1 MANTLYK
8 PLIYEISPGDSGV
21 TSIGDNNGVPYSP
34 PTDAADVV
42 IYPPVSDVGDFSTGI
57 GFYPGHGFGAPPGY
71 GPVVPVTITV
81 PASTGGHLSNPLLND
96 GSGGGIGPPSAPPT
110 PPTPAQINTYFDR
123 QWNSL
128 ADTISVVEPGNYIE
142 CRVQYGSYAVFV
154 GLDVVGETS
163 TLPSAYRYG
172 IMVDASGA
180 RVFENGVS
188 GALLAVNTSTTTL
201 RIHRGVTGHVYYQVV
216 GQSLVPS
223 AQAPIAPSEVTQG
236 YGLLYS
242 SLDAILDTEIA
253 SATIADPSLPI
264 TMEMGL
270 TVMTPPRVVMDI
282 TFELAIGLAPAVIM
296 SMQMDLEATPTPV
309 TMGDVTIAMT
319 MDLDVFPSGSMSGTW
334 NLPAFQMFGTEEG
347 YEAPMAGTWTLPRF
361 TMTGVEQDYVPTVP
375 DEGFWILPRWAM
387 WGQMLSDDF
396 CDGDWTLRPF
406 AMIGAEEGVEYGQG
420 DWTLSLQ
427 FEMISYPPWWPDTTF
442 MMVSGL
448 AVESQAP
455 NLFTDLV
462 LVLNSAGV
470 LTGTL
475 ALTRAQLLSLM
486 SSLVSSGSLSLSGV
500 YGLTLL
506 GNLSAGSL
514 QALRALAGADLPSDA
529 AVWVVNMDT
538 RASAQYDDYGFN
550 SFFRRGND
558 YYGVANDGIYKLS
571 GTTDAGS
578 PIDAF
583 AAFVRT
589 TLGIQSVK
597 HVPTVYVGAASDGA
611 LVLRVDVDGV
621 ARYYR
626 ARTSS
631 AALNNHRVDIGR
643 GARGVYWEFD
653 LLNQNGDD
661 FDVADITLLP
671 VVRDRRI

>member
-8 PLIYEISPGDSGV
+8 PLIYEIIPGTEGTASGTTST
-21 TSIGDNNGVPYSP
+21 TSIGDGSGVTYSP
-34 PTDAADVV
+34 PTEETEVV
-42 IYPPVSDVGDFSTGI
+42 LLVPVTETAFYPGYGYGSTGI
-57 GFYPGHGFGAPPGY
+57 VTYE
-71 GPVVPVTITV
+71 PVIVTV
-81 PASTGGHLSNPLLND
+81 PASGGGRQSSPLLQD
-96 GSGGGIGPPSAPPT
+96 GSGGGYGEVSSPPE
-110 PPTPAQINTYFDR
+110 PPTPAQVNTYFDR

-128 ADTISVVEPGNYIE
+128 ADTISAVAPGDYIE
-142 CRVQYGSYAVFV
+142 CRIQYGSYAVFV
-154 GLDVVGETS
+154 GLDAVGETS

-172 IMVDASGA
+172 IMADVSGV
-180 RVFENGVS
+180 RIFENGVS
-188 GALLAVNTSTTTL
+188 GALLAVNTPTTTL
-201 RIHRGVTGHVYYQVV
+201 RIHRSVTGQVYYQVV

-223 AQAPIAPSEVTQG
+223 PQAPIAPSEVTQG

-242 SLDAILDTEIA
+242 SLDAILDTEVA

-264 TMEMGL
+264 TMETGL
-270 TVMTPPRVVMDI
+270 TVMTPPRVVMAS
-282 TFELAIGLAPAVIM
+282 TFDLAIGLAPAALMPV
-296 SMQMDLEATPTPV
+296 QMDLEATPTPV
-309 TMGDVTIAMT
+309 KTGDVTIAMT
-319 MDLDVFPSGSMSGTW
+319 TGLDIFPSGGGSGTW
-334 NLPAFQMFGTEEG
+334 NLPAFQMLGTETG
-347 YEAPMAGTWTLPRF
+347 VAYGQGSWTLPRF
-361 TMTGVEQDYVPTVP
+361 TMTGVEQTYVPADP

-387 WGQMLSDDF
+387 WGQGLDEDHGS
-396 CDGDWTLRPF
+396 GNWSLRPF

-427 FEMISYPPWWPDTTF
+427 FEMISYPPWWPDGTF

-448 AVESQAP
+448 AVDSQTP

-462 LVLNSAGV
+462 LVLNSAGA

-486 SSLVSSGSLSLSGV
+486 SSLASSGSLTLSGV

-514 QALRALAGADLPSDA
+514 QALRALAGADLPENA

-538 RASAQYDDYGFN
+538 QASAQYDDYGFN

-621 ARYYR
+621 ARYYK

-631 AALNNHRVDIGR
+631 TPLNNHRVDIGR